1 MDSQKSN
8 LVACLSQEMLLP
20 TRSCLCNP
28 ILTLLRCSLHNTK
41 LCLHPPLHQHL
52 LRQYLILIKE
62 RLKAAPI
69 GQCSSMQHAACSMQ
83 HAARSIEMAAQSKQC
98 AEKCRAC
105 CGVGMHTHV
114 PKPTQPEF
122 KSGSSNATCMR
133 PLSIRHRNSRLLSS
147 TV

>member
-28 ILTLLRCSLHNTK
+28 IRTLLRCSLHNTM

-52 LRQYLILIKE
+52 LRQYLIFNK
-62 RLKAAPI
+62 RKVK
-69 GQCSSMQHAACSMQ
+69 SSTNWAVQQHAACSMQ